1 MEALFREMACIPDTL
16 TAKTF
21 QENLE
26 RLYISLIRRNLCR
39 ILNISDFT
47 LIILFNDIYNIRVTQ
62 KSTIQILQ
70 TSKFLFQSA

>member
-26 RLYISLIRRNLCR
+26 RLYISLIRRNLCMIR
-39 ILNISDFT
+39 NINDFT
-47 LIILFNDIYNIRVTQ
+47 LIILFNDIYNI
-62 KSTIQILQ
+62 
-70 TSKFLFQSA
+70 